1 MRRRGT
7 PGTFRRHCFQSCV
20 YSDETTWRP
29 RWKIPIE
36 HPWRRDFR
44 DSKFQNVPRCLG
56 PQKRAPLVRVPK
68 PPTIHYQPAIEKRF
82 DSPAFIIML
91 SRSNVF
97 TTTEKNKAVLSLFCE
112 LRISSQDQFCLEIEV
127 NEHAYSGIQVSPAW
141 RLDRELRK

>member
-44 DSKFQNVPRCLG
+44 DSKFHNVPRCLD
-56 PQKRAPLVRVPK
+56 PQKRAPLVRVPR
-68 PPTIHYQPAIEKRF
+68 PPTIHYQPAIEKLF
-82 DSPAFIIML
+82 DSPARVHKSFIGNL
-91 SRSNVF
+91 AKHFV
-97 TTTEKNKAVLSLFCE
+97 SLF
-112 LRISSQDQFCLEIEV
+112 
-127 NEHAYSGIQVSPAW
+127 
-141 RLDRELRK
+141 DRNKTQPQTSKKSEQWLASH